1 MSNVDMVRA
10 RPPLPPVHSI
20 RHPHP
25 RPSHRSPA
33 VSAQRA
39 ALQSLDDLIG
49 KDSKRG
55 PGGRRP
61 ATGVVRGG
69 RPTGGGGRAPGGRAP
84 GGSSRRSAAAPYTRP
99 QARADESSHIA
110 NASVADVASSANPV
124 LKVKSDS
131 KPNTVAGA
139 ICNVVREA
147 AGNTP
152 PSVLATGPAAINQ
165 AIKAIAIARK
175 CADATPPRP
184 RRPPPPR
191 PARRH
196 SARHSLPEPPR
207 GGTSTPSRA
216 PAPGRRQ
223 SAPKVRAT
231 PAPIPTSSPPGTSS
245 RRTPRSTSPSSR
257 TLSRRAAQPP
267 PSSSSPPSP
276 APPHPLGPSYAL
288 ARLRQL
294 ASCSPSEAARVPD
307 PPPFR
312 RAQDIREG
320 SNVMFELGKAR
331 PIKRQPTEDDLTC
344 KDKTDAFKLAGAM
357 AQRIRE
363 GEQARV
369 GTPCEIIE
377 WEAPPCVTT
386 AHRATSQATTLIP
399 RQVACTTKGPI
410 PVLVAVKAIALAQT
424 CARPR

>member
-1 MSNVDMVRA
+1 MKTHD
-10 RPPLPPVHSI
+10 
-20 RHPHP
+20 
-25 RPSHRSPA
+25 
-33 VSAQRA
+33 
-39 ALQSLDDLIG
+39 
-49 KDSKRG
+49 
-55 PGGRRP
+55 
-61 ATGVVRGG
+61 
-69 RPTGGGGRAPGGRAP
+69 
-84 GGSSRRSAAAPYTRP
+84 
-99 QARADESSHIA
+99 
-110 NASVADVASSANPV
+110 ASSV
-124 LKVKSDS
+124 
-131 KPNTVAGA
+131 
-139 ICNVVREA
+139 
-147 AGNTP
+147 
-152 PSVLATGPAAINQ
+152 SVTN
-165 AIKAIAIARK
+165 
-175 CADATPPRP
+175 
-184 RRPPPPR
+184 
-191 PARRH
+191 
-196 SARHSLPEPPR
+196 E
-207 GGTSTPSRA
+207 STP
-216 PAPGRRQ
+216 
-223 SAPKVRAT
+223 
-231 PAPIPTSSPPGTSS
+231 
-245 RRTPRSTSPSSR
+245 
-257 TLSRRAAQPP
+257 
-267 PSSSSPPSP
+267 P